1 MVGFKKREIVY
12 RPFETVFKIITDIV
26 MIICFTYLIVIAFFD
41 KITITGHSMN
51 NTLQNNQTVLLNTI
65 AYSVKA
71 PERYDLI
78 AFKTGKKDNTSI
90 YVRRVIGLPG
100 ETVQIQDGKIYIDG
114 KELTEDIC
122 NEEIYNAGF
131 AAEPVKLGYDEFFVL
146 GDNRN
151 NSDDSRYSNIGT
163 VKRDMIIGKPW
174 LRIKPASD
182 LGKIKYKTE
191 KNGSDSNGGE

>member
-51 NTLQNNQTVLLNTI
+51 NTLQNNQTVILNTM
-65 AYSVKA
+65 AYSFKA

-100 ETVQIQDGKIYIDG
+100 ETVQIQDGRIYIDG

-151 NSDDSRYSNIGT
+151 NSDNGADNSSRQEQRIHFS
-163 VKRDMIIGKPW
+163 GK
-174 LRIKPASD
+174 
-182 LGKIKYKTE
+182 
-191 KNGSDSNGGE
+191 

>member
-78 AFKTGKKDNTSI
+78 AFKTGKK
-90 YVRRVIGLPG
+90 
-100 ETVQIQDGKIYIDG
+100 
-114 KELTEDIC
+114 EDRKS
-122 NEEIYNAGF
+122 
-131 AAEPVKLGYDEFFVL
+131 VV
-146 GDNRN
+146 
-151 NSDDSRYSNIGT
+151 
-163 VKRDMIIGKPW
+163 
-174 LRIKPASD
+174 
-182 LGKIKYKTE
+182 
-191 KNGSDSNGGE
+191 

>member
-12 RPFETVFKIITDIV
+12 RPFEIVFKIITDIV

-51 NTLQNNQTVLLNTI
+51 NTLQNNQTVILNTI
-65 AYSVKA
+65 AYSLKA

-122 NEEIYNAGF
+122 NEDIYNAGS
-131 AAEPVKLGYDEFFVL
+131 
-146 GDNRN
+146 
-151 NSDDSRYSNIGT
+151 SDIYVVRTSE
-163 VKRDMIIGKPW
+163 GKQILLPA
-174 LRIKPASD
+174 IKDVIKNVD
-182 LGKIKYKTE
+182 LEGGKITVHLIP
-191 KNGSDSNGGE
+191 GLI